1 MGSYHSSA
9 LTSEGRLFT
18 WGSNWAGQLGDGTTT
33 QRNTP
38 TKINYRP
45 NELGEIQLFYSK
57 PVLNHLISTIKLSVF
72 PEIEINTIKSIT
84 INDRTY
90 HQDQFTNTYGRID
103 IMIPNSWALD
113 YVVEF
118 TLNGIILEDDTELT
132 LSGDL
137 STRTLLVEDTT
148 PPIIIVDT
156 DKTLIVEAGIG
167 DDSLVQASAIDDSG
181 EAPKVEI
188 IGTIDWDTP
197 GVYVITYRSEDSSG
211 NVRESDRIIH
221 VIPII
226 EENDTRYEDFRFF
239 NFETEVYSDETD
251 LTNQVIF
258 YNQETYHSASE
269 IDTSNF
275 KPGEN
280 SAIFQ
285 FKVNDMLIIVSKKLI
300 IEDTT
305 PPVLEGI
312 VNIDMDLTDERPNFL
327 EGVTAYDL
335 VDGDVTENI
344 KVDDSNV
351 DYSTPGE
358 YSVVYTVS
366 DRAGNIQEETI
377 ILRIIDRTLP
387 SVDLNP
393 SLDTISQGHTFEDTG
408 VTVTHLSDVTIEVSG
423 QVNTNVPGEYILT
436 YTVTDIFNNVTT
448 MIRIVTVL
456 AASPTIEFR
465 LNPAKTTLHVGETY
479 QDTGCVALVNDE
491 EMTCQIKENN
501 VDTTESGVHTIIYSI
516 TYQGEEYT
524 YTRYVFIK
532 EGDVP
537 LTLYYDVKRREG
549 DELI

>member
-1 MGSYHSSA
+1 
-9 LTSEGRLFT
+9 
-18 WGSNWAGQLGDGTTT
+18 
-33 QRNTP
+33 
-38 TKINYRP
+38 
-45 NELGEIQLFYSK
+45 
-57 PVLNHLISTIKLSVF
+57 
-72 PEIEINTIKSIT
+72 
-84 INDRTY
+84 
-90 HQDQFTNTYGRID
+90 
-103 IMIPNSWALD
+103 
-113 YVVEF
+113 
-118 TLNGIILEDDTELT
+118 
-132 LSGDL
+132 
-137 STRTLLVEDTT
+137 
-148 PPIIIVDT
+148 
-156 DKTLIVEAGIG
+156 
-167 DDSLVQASAIDDSG
+167 
-181 EAPKVEI
+181 
-188 IGTIDWDTP
+188 
-197 GVYVITYRSEDSSG
+197 
-211 NVRESDRIIH
+211 
-221 VIPII
+221 
-226 EENDTRYEDFRFF
+226 
-239 NFETEVYSDETD
+239 
-251 LTNQVIF
+251 
-258 YNQETYHSASE
+258 
-269 IDTSNF
+269 
-275 KPGEN
+275 
-280 SAIFQ
+280 
-285 FKVNDMLIIVSKKLI
+285 
-300 IEDTT
+300 
-305 PPVLEGI
+305 
-312 VNIDMDLTDERPNFL
+312 
-327 EGVTAYDL
+327 
-335 VDGDVTENI
+335 
-344 KVDDSNV
+344 
-351 DYSTPGE
+351 
-358 YSVVYTVS
+358 VS